1 MVDIERRKKLALH
14 LRHLATGQISND
26 EFENSIVDD
35 VTYGWLPEQY
45 YRSKESKTDDSIIR
59 PIVEYSWCLY
69 NDTFNHK
76 LKNQYRLTPYQEKE
90 IARLILFLR
99 SDFEYE
105 WDYVDITSP
114 VLRFSFKEILQS
126 ILTFGKY
133 YRDQRLTREQEIED
147 MKKKGDFEYWPFKTK
162 EQFEKQL
169 EHQPF
174 LVGQ

>member
-1 MVDIERRKKLALH
+1 
-14 LRHLATGQISND
+14 
-26 EFENSIVDD
+26 
-35 VTYGWLPEQY
+35 
-45 YRSKESKTDDSIIR
+45 
-59 PIVEYSWCLY
+59 
-69 NDTFNHK
+69 
-76 LKNQYRLTPYQEKE
+76 LTLYQEKE